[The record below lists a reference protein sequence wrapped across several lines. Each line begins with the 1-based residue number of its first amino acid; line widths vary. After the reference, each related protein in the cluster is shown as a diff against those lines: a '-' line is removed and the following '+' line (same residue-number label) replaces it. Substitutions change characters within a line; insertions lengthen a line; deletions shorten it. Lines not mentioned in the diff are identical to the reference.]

1 MGLLANLIA
10 PRTATRIPSL
20 PGVSSVW
27 GEGLDPSYDAC
38 ARAFRTNEI
47 VATAIRL
54 LATSAAEPAIEG
66 RRWRRERP
74 NYAMARKLAARRH
87 AGPVQALRRDNL
99 VRNGFYEDLPNH
111 PLVKLLNRPNP
122 YMDTRAEM
130 MQLLVMDRYIG
141 GNAYV
146 FKARSELGN
155 VAELW
160 RLRPDRVRVITND
173 AGHPVGYQY
182 TVGNTKTFMPFDDVI
197 HWKELH
203 PLSDYV
209 GLSPMSSIMPRI
221 QADSAMRE
229 MLGQFYQGGG
239 TGPGAI
245 LTVSGRLPEEAKAEI
260 RSGLRRLINHPG
272 SFRETLLLEQGTSSY
287 QRLGLERG
295 LTDAVPKDVNAV
307 MESRIAMPFGI
318 PASILSLLVGMESSS
333 YANKRADWQVLWDIT
348 MTPLM
353 TSFDD
358 GFTAGLC
365 PEFGGIDEVQFDLGD
380 IRALQED
387 IDALHKRTR
396 DNWSAGLLFFP
407 EARAGIGYDP
417 DSDDGLL
424 NVPTTGVITPFE
436 RLGEL
441 PEPPP
446 IDVNPPDVT
455 VEDIG
460 SQMVAAMRGVGRPKL
475 LEDPGARATYEKAV
489 SYRTKHPTRSWLEV
503 ATEVGI
509 SERQLRR
516 YRDAFE
522 GNAPKEPEEK
532 PTNIQAQSEAAAALI
547 RAGFDPGA
555 VLTAVGLPSI
565 PHRPITPPQ
574 EPPITVNVEMPAVQI
589 TNEPARKVTKHITR
603 DENGNIQTI
612 EEG

>member
-1 MGLLANLIA
+1 MGLPAV
-10 PRTATRIPSL
+10 ATHAFLSFFGLSQFARPSFVPSL
-20 PGVSSVW
+20 GGQSSW
-27 GEGLDPSYDAC
+27 STGLDPTYEQC
-38 ARAFRTNEI
+38 ARAFMSNEI
-47 VATAIRL
+47 VGTAIRL

-245 LTVSGRLPEEAKAEI
+245 LTVNGRLPEEAKAEI

-333 YANKRADWQVLWDIT
+333 YANKDADWQVFWDLT

-358 GFTAGLC
+358 GFTASLC

-387 IDALHKRTR
+387 IDGLHKRAR
-396 DNWSAGLLFFP
+396 DNFAAGLMRLDEGRGAIGLDPNEGKPLFFV
-407 EARAGIGYDP
+407 A
-417 DSDDGLL
+417 
-424 NVPTTGVITPFE
+424 TTGVLTPLE
-436 RLGEL
+436 RLGEE
-441 PEPPP
+441 PEPPA
-446 IDVNPPDVT
+446 PPPAPPS
-455 VEDIG
+455 EPEPEPAEAI
-460 SQMVAAMRGVGRPKL
+460 AAHFRAAFAQIEAPRVGRPKL
-475 LEDPGARATYEKAV
+475 LADPGARATYDKALAL
-489 SYRTKHPTRSWLEV
+489 RAKHPAWSWLEV
-503 ATEVGI
+503 ADSLGI

-516 YRDAFE
+516 YRGQFE
-522 GNAPKEPEEK
+522 E
-532 PTNIQAQSEAAAALI
+532 T
-547 RAGFDPGA
+547 
-555 VLTAVGLPSI
+555 
-565 PHRPITPPQ
+565 RP
-574 EPPITVNVEMPAVQI
+574 V
-589 TNEPARKVTKHITR
+589 
-603 DENGNIQTI
+603 
-612 EEG
+612 